1 MVRLMHNIL
10 SSKGFPRR
18 FLSLNVTRFQAIG
31 GIQIVLFSLVAT
43 SFSAIPEPLLPTEVI
58 RFREVLKRTGLNR
71 ADYETN
77 ERGYYEALLET
88 NRSLG
93 SLAQTP
99 NEPPSEVM
107 NMHLAEVATRPVMN
121 TNDIREYILK
131 PSVATFAY
139 GTRWETN
146 SLGLRDREYPKDKP
160 ESTLRIALLGDSIA
174 CGWGVTR
181 NERFEELWETRLNQ
195 ETGDGQSVEV
205 WNFSVPGHSPGARWK
220 HFETAGKD
228 TEFDLMVYEATTSDP
243 GWDAHRLAYLLTKG
257 LGSDDPLY
265 AETLKKT
272 GVQATA
278 SRSENRDA
286 LLPWSWTIVEG
297 VYQHIVE
304 SCHKRSLPVAFV
316 LIPRVGANLS
326 KAEKRALLA
335 KAHSSGFDLVVD
347 LSDVYD
353 GQNQDEL
360 AIAPGDYHPN
370 VLGHQLIAKSWA
382 DQLAQWPELQS
393 RLKSSGKAP

>member
-1 MVRLMHNIL
+1 MHNIL
-10 SSKGFPRR
+10 SHKGFLKRSIR
-18 FLSLNVTRFQAIG
+18 FNAHRFQAIG

-43 SFSAIPEPLLPTEVI
+43 SLSAIPERLLPTEVI

-88 NRSLG
+88 NRSLAAV
-93 SLAQTP
+93 AQTP
-99 NEPPSEVM
+99 NEPTPEVM
-107 NMHLAEVATRPVMN
+107 NMHLAEMASRPVMN

-228 TEFDLMVYEATTSDP
+228 TGFDLMVYEATTSDP

-257 LGSDDPLY
+257 LGADDPLY
-265 AETLKKT
+265 AETLNKT

-297 VYQHIVE
+297 VYHHIVE
-304 SCHKRSLPVAFV
+304 SCHKRGLPVAFV
-316 LIPRVGANLS
+316 LIPRVGANLT
-326 KAEKRALLA
+326 KVEKKGLLA
-335 KAHSSGFDLVVD
+335 MADSSGFDLVVD

-353 GQNQDEL
+353 GQIEDDL

-370 VLGHQLIAKSWA
+370 VLGHQLIASRWA
-382 DQLAQWPELQS
+382 DQLAQWPELQR
-393 RLKSSGKAP
+393 RLKTSGKAP